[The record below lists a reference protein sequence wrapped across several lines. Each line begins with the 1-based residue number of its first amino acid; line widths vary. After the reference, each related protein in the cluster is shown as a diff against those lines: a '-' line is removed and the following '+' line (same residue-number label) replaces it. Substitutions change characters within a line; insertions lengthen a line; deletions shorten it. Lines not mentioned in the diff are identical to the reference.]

1 MHTGMMPE
9 MELRRLAA
17 VFVAALVAGSCQAQE
32 VGWAGRD
39 INHSKT
45 ELIVSPYTYHF
56 SGTKGHS
63 YVVLAGAA
71 AVQPSGYLYGGALFN
86 NSFGQPSAYVF
97 VGQEFVEPWNL
108 RNFYYTMTVGL
119 IYGYKGAHKD
129 EIKPNVAWFLA
140 RCGSSIGLPAD
151 PAFGS
156 GGGDFGI
163 RRGHVQP
170 QYHLALI
177 SCPDWRLPRDERP
190 IHARWRVAFS
200 PSRTPPA

>member
-1 MHTGMMPE
+1 MMPE

-129 EIKPNVAWFLA
+129 EIKPNVAGFSPGVVPRLGY
-140 RCGSSIGLPAD
+140 RLTP
-151 PAFGS
+151 
-156 GGGDFGI
+156 
-163 RRGHVQP
+163 
-170 QYHLALI
+170 HLAVEAATLGFAAVMFNLNI
-177 SCPDWRLPRDERP
+177 TLP
-190 IHARWRVAFS
+190 
-200 PSRTPPA
+200 